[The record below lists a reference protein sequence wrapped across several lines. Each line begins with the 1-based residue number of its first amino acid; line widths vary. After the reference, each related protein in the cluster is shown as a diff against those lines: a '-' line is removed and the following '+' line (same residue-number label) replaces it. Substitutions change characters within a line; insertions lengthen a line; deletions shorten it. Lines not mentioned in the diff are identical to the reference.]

1 MEYDA
6 KAWLR
11 CGRCCSDG
19 GAVGRRSHEVRI
31 PSTCE
36 GLNGASVEPG
46 TGAEGISGAA
56 NCLSL
61 QTTRYEVEAWF
72 TQKRNG
78 PTAPIR
84 KGESRIT
91 HDRPPTTYSYC
102 TVQRYAAFTGCER
115 RQRFSCSARTG
126 KYLKVEVCCHRIC
139 TTVRDDAQPLHN
151 SSGVS
156 LNLGS
161 ETRPCLAYM

>member
-11 CGRCCSDG
+11 CGRCCANG
-19 GAVGRRSHEVRI
+19 GAVGRRGHTSYEYQVPR
-31 PSTCE
+31 TCE

-61 QTTRYEVEAWF
+61 HRSRK
-72 TQKRNG
+72 KR
-78 PTAPIR
+78 TAPR
-84 KGESRIT
+84 LQSGRESHGSLTIAPRRHT
-91 HDRPPTTYSYC
+91 E
-102 TVQRYAAFTGCER
+102 YAAFTGCER

-126 KYLKVEVCCHRIC
+126 KYLKVEVFCHRMC
-139 TTVRDDAQPLHN
+139 ATVCNNAQPLHN